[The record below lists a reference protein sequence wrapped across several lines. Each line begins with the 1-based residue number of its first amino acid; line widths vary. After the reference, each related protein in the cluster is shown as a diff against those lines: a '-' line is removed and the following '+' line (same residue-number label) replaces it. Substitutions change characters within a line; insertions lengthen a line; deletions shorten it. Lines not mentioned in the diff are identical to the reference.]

1 VRGQRQ
7 ALGVIAANQKNL
19 AKMGAEALPRNDEI
33 AAAAVSSHPL
43 ILGLQPA
50 ALVDHV
56 APVDWSLLDQTPGDR
71 GGSMPVLSLSSIS
84 LRFNLILD
92 SHCFIGLNFV
102 LSSLFHVQFCTF
114 YKKDCIFS

>member
-1 VRGQRQ
+1 
-7 ALGVIAANQKNL
+7 VIAANQKNL

-33 AAAAVSSHPL
+33 AAVAVAVSSHPL

-56 APVDWSLLDQTPGDR
+56 APVDWSLLDQIPGDR

-84 LRFNLILD
+84 
-92 SHCFIGLNFV
+92 
-102 LSSLFHVQFCTF
+102 
-114 YKKDCIFS
+114 